1 MLDSIYN
8 FYRGFVTV
16 KVKSPQIERFL
27 NMARRENI
35 YIWNLKKLSANEI
48 TFSVSVKGFKNL
60 RKTVYKTS
68 SKVKIINKT
77 GAFKYLGRLNKR
89 KFLVYS
95 FLISF
100 ILLMGLNSLIL
111 DIEIIGANSSDNKK
125 ILEKL
130 SEINLKKFSLRSNID
145 IDRISLKLIN
155 DFDNISW
162 VGVYEKGSKLQIE
175 IKERKLPPKI
185 IPKDVPCHIIAKKD
199 GIISAMNVENGEA
212 TVKIGDVVTK
222 GQVLVSGILPTKHD
236 EMRYVHALADI
247 TAKTWKE
254 VFSDC
259 KLYRYDKI
267 YTGKKKNK
275 LFLKLFGKEFDLS
288 FGKVIPY
295 YNSDIDTKR
304 NIFGFIELKKD
315 TYTEYTLKKVPI
327 SKEESLKKE
336 KDLLYKELLKEFKK
350 EQIQSVE
357 FSEFTIDKETYTLR
371 MIANITEK
379 IGESYT
385 ITKEE

>member
-1 MLDSIYN
+1 MIESIYN
-8 FYRGFVTV
+8 FYKGFVTV
-16 KVKSPQIERFL
+16 KVISPQIERFL
-27 NMARRENI
+27 NMARNENI
-35 YIWNLKKLSANEI
+35 YIWNLKKLSPNEI

-68 SKVKIINKT
+68 SKVKIINKK
-77 GAFKYLGRLNKR
+77 GAFRYLGRLNRR

-95 FLISF
+95 FIFSF
-100 ILLMGLNSLIL
+100 ILLMALNSLIL
-111 DIEIIGANSSDNKK
+111 DIEIVGAKTIDNKK

-155 DFDNISW
+155 DLDNISW
-162 VGVYEKGSKLQIE
+162 VGVYEKGSKLKIE
-175 IKERKLPPKI
+175 IKERKLPPQI
-185 IPKDVPCHIIAKKD
+185 VPKDVPCHIIARKD
-199 GIISAMNVENGEA
+199 GIISSMNVENGEA
-212 TVKIGDVVTK
+212 AVKIGDVVTK

-236 EMRYVHALADI
+236 DMRYVHAMADI

-267 YTGKKKNK
+267 YTGKKKSK

-288 FGKVIPY
+288 FGSIIPY
-295 YNSDIDTKR
+295 YNSDINTKR
-304 NIFGFIELKKD
+304 NIFGFIEFKKD
-315 TYTEYTLKKVPI
+315 TYSEYTLKKVPI

-336 KDLLYKELLKEFKK
+336 KDLLYKELLKEYKK

-357 FSEFTIDKETYTLR
+357 FSEFIVDKETYTLR
-371 MIANITEK
+371 MIANLTEK
-379 IGESYT
+379 IGESYI